1 MRRSLFLLP
10 FLAAIPGLSYA
21 QHSTQIPIVN
31 AGFEALVL
39 NCSPS
44 SIDSG
49 GCWNAA
55 DPGWQPEWFNL
66 GSGGTFR
73 PGPNQFPG
81 GVPGVVN
88 CGYVGTVAEGTGGIF
103 QALSAT
109 LQANTT
115 YILRMYIGHRADN
128 VFTGY
133 QASLLA
139 GGIEIASDN
148 TLNPAAGT
156 FLEDTITV
164 SIGTTSPLLGQ
175 VLAISIKSVGDQ
187 GQVDIDNVS
196 LTAISE

>member
-1 MRRSLFLLP
+1 
-10 FLAAIPGLSYA
+10 
-21 QHSTQIPIVN
+21 
-31 AGFEALVL
+31 
-39 NCSPS
+39 
-44 SIDSG
+44 
-49 GCWNAA
+49 
-55 DPGWQPEWFNL
+55 
-66 GSGGTFR
+66 
-73 PGPNQFPG
+73 
-81 GVPGVVN
+81 
-88 CGYVGTVAEGTGGIF
+88 
-103 QALSAT
+103 
-109 LQANTT
+109 
-115 YILRMYIGHRADN
+115 MYIGHRADN